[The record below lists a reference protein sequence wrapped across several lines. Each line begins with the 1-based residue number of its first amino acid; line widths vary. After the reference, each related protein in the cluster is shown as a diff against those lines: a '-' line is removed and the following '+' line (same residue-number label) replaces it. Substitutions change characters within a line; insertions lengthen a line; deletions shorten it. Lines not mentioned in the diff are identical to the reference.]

1 MNYWAKRNLE
11 TSNKLTAKSE
21 KDIEKQLVKYY
32 RRAAEDIVGQFEAT
46 YNKLLSTI
54 GEGKQPTPADLYKLD
69 KYWQMQGQLQKQL
82 QELGD
87 YQYNLFFKNFTDNYL
102 NIYNAMALPS
112 QETFAAMDR
121 QAAEQLIQQ
130 VWCADGKNWS
140 QRIWKNTNQLQ
151 QTLNDRLL
159 ETVIT
164 GKPSAKL
171 RKLLLDDFGVSYRQ
185 ADRIVRTELAHIQ
198 TQAAQKR
205 YQDYGIKEVQVWA
218 DKDERRCDV
227 CGKHH
232 KERYPVNGVMP
243 VPFHANC
250 RCCIIPVVET
260 NL

>member
-1 MNYWAKRNLE
+1 MNYWAKRNLD

-21 KDIEKQLVKYY
+21 KEINKQLVRYY
-32 RRAAEDIVGQFEAT
+32 GRAAEDIVNQFVAT
-46 YNKLLSTI
+46 YDKLLSTI
-54 GEGKQPTPADLYKLD
+54 GEGKAPTPADLYKLD

-87 YQYNLFFKNFTDNYL
+87 KQYKLFLSQFTNQYL
-102 NIYNAMALPS
+102 NVYNALALPS
-112 QETFAAMDR
+112 QAAYATMDR
-121 QAAEQLIQQ
+121 EAAEQLIQQ

-140 QRIWKNTNQLQ
+140 QRIWKNTNNLQ

-171 RKLLLDDFGVSYRQ
+171 RKLLMDDFGVSYRQ

-205 YQDYGIKEVQVWA
+205 YQDYGIEYVQVWA
-218 DKDERRCDV
+218 DEDERRCDV

-232 KERYPVNGVMP
+232 EEKIPVNGVMP

-260 NL
+260 IL

>member
-1 MNYWAKRNLE
+1 MEYWAKRNLQM
-11 TSNKLTAKSE
+11 SQKLTAKSE

-32 RRAAEDIVGQFEAT
+32 RRAAEDIVNQFVAT
-46 YNKLLSTI
+46 YDKLLSTI
-54 GEGKQPTPADLYKLD
+54 GEGKEATPADLYKLD

-82 QELGD
+82 QALGD
-87 YQYNLFFKNFTDNYL
+87 YQYDLFFKQFTDNYL

-112 QETFAAMDR
+112 QQKFAAMDR

-130 VWCADGKNWS
+130 IWCADGKNWS
-140 QRIWKNTNQLQ
+140 QRIWKNTNHLQ

-171 RKLLLDDFGVSYRQ
+171 RKLLLEDFGVSYRQ

-205 YQDYGIKEVQVWA
+205 YQDYGITEVQVWA
-218 DKDERRCDV
+218 DEDERRCEV

-232 KERYPVNGVMP
+232 KEKYPINGPMP

-260 NL
+260 KL